1 MNIYDAFK
9 ILINKYNNIWEQI
22 KKYNLKSEQI
32 QFIILTSFKY
42 KKFVQFHTKLND
54 YCLILYQKQFFIKN
68 KQKQKNNDKIANI

>member
-42 KKFVQFHTKLND
+42 KKFV
-54 YCLILYQKQFFIKN
+54 
-68 KQKQKNNDKIANI
+68 